1 MARPLFH
8 NTVEEHFANPSSEV
22 DFHLWHNTTTTI
34 HDHTY
39 YEINLITKGKC
50 YHMVNNQKMEVAKGT
65 LFIVPPAVTHQLIKI
80 PDQSFSLLNISF
92 TAEFLEYLLVSYPK
106 EFFNQIDKQVITQEV
121 DKVDFKFL
129 SHVAYHKILGNIN
142 FSQISTQLWI
152 STALY
157 FFYVELNKQRH
168 NRFPAFFQEILDNMS
183 SHENINK
190 RLNEIPI
197 VKSYSPTTLSKYF
210 KEFLNTTPNNYFITI
225 KLDYACQL
233 LSKTDYSVFTIS
245 EKLGYTSISHFNR
258 IFRKNLGVTPS
269 EYRNGKLDT

>member
-1 MARPLFH
+1 MLPYGQQ
-8 NTVEEHFANPSSEV
+8 S
-22 DFHLWHNTTTTI
+22 
-34 HDHTY
+34 
-39 YEINLITKGKC
+39 
-50 YHMVNNQKMEVAKGT
+50 KMEVSKGT
-65 LFIVPPAVTHQLIKI
+65 LFIVPPGVTHQMIKI
-80 PDQSFSLLNISF
+80 PDQPFSLLNISF
-92 TAEFLEYLLVSYPK
+92 TAEFLEYLLLSYPK
-106 EFFNQIDKQVITQEV
+106 DFFNQIDKQVITQEL
-121 DKVDFKFL
+121 DKVDFTFL
-129 SHVAYHKILGNIN
+129 SHVAYHKILGNVN
-142 FSQISTQLWI
+142 FSQISIQLWI

-157 FFYVELNKQRH
+157 FFYVELNKQRQ

-197 VKSYSPTTLSKYF
+197 VNNYSPTTLSKYF
-210 KEFLNTTPNNYFITI
+210 KEFLNTTPNNYFISI

-258 IFRKNLGVTPS
+258 IFRKNIGITPS